1 MTDERSRH
9 QLYVTLEEHLGE
21 HQADTLMEL
30 LPPVGWADVATKHD
44 LHALEERIDHRF
56 DAVDHRF
63 DAMEKRF
70 DLRFAAMDERFD
82 LRFAAMDERFDLR
95 LETVATKDDLAALQR
110 SMITTMIA
118 LFGTFAAVIL
128 TVVTLI
134 H

>member
-1 MTDERSRH
+1 
-9 QLYVTLEEHLGE
+9 
-21 HQADTLMEL
+21 
-30 LPPVGWADVATKHD
+30 
-44 LHALEERIDHRF
+44 
-56 DAVDHRF
+56 
-63 DAMEKRF
+63 
-70 DLRFAAMDERFD
+70 MDERFD
-82 LRFAAMDERFDLR
+82 PR